1 MLLSPVLKIDDDVE
15 AKNMKYDMKENKIKE
30 RTKKY
35 NHKTALAT
43 IS

>member
-30 RTKKY
+30 RNKKVQPQKCTSY
-35 NHKTALAT
+35 N
-43 IS
+43 

>member
-30 RTKKY
+30 TKKY